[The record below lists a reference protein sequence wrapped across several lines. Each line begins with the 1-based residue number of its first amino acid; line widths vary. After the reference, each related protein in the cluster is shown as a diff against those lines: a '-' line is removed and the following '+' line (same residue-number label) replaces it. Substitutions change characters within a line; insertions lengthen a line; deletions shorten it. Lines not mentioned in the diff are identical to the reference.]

1 MGVSLT
7 MWCCL
12 LILALAT
19 SVKANCKLRDA
30 KWKSVPPLVTS
41 PRLGRALVNWREAI
55 DHPECAD
62 KFDVWIWKEG
72 QQKSQGKKTSIPG
85 SQTLSVELTVEPCVF
100 YNIGVDL
107 FERDLI
113 NNHQRA
119 STVAKYN
126 SATLPSLNSTDV
138 LPYFTVGI
146 YKNPSTGQYDLNK
159 ASIKFQTSWI
169 TFMSCVKSFDVTG
182 IQLAGASG
190 TRSVIA
196 GPSRTTETA
205 APQHELGEW
214 EPYGSGR
221 APQGLGRPAYRRWGH
236 LGGFN
241 SPPLHPTQPTQ
252 PVAQPTTTVRP
263 PAQTAWNYPATAHR
277 PTIGSGQGGQGFNTG
292 SRSPTSVHTPSLQS
306 RSAFTNQYPRMSSTS
321 SLHAATPTKL
331 AAPFPPA
338 GQAEIVVTV
347 EPCKEYQFDVTIVT
361 PAGQPLGKISGL
373 RLPPLPDIADYVP
386 PPFTQV
392 VKVGLQGGRMSLG
405 TQTSSPVPASCL
417 PRYLEAVDAFAARLE
432 AAANSEADRT
442 RGKEMVMGRGQDMVE
457 ITQEKILAKQGCV
470 CTSPRL
476 QVAGKTFLYQ
486 GQSGGRPYY
495 REDIEGRSLPSSIPP
510 AQTVNRKKREA
521 FIGNLGT
528 TTTARPPWNYGAH
541 GGNTGWGRGTTYTS
555 THTHTSSSH
564 TSGSHTSSSGSVNIP
579 ITRVNTGSSS
589 SISRSSSTGSRSSF
603 GSSSRPGSRSSSS
616 SRSTSTIGGRLGG
629 STPPPAPVP
638 TFLYWQP
645 QGNQWLMS
653 PTLGGSVT
661 EAEMAAKPTTSG
673 LCPADV
679 TQVWQ
684 TKEARTRSG
693 RTVSWTEDPSV
704 KTECKPDLMVPVPAG
719 A

>member
-1 MGVSLT
+1 

-12 LILALAT
+12 LLLALTT
-19 SVKANCKLRDA
+19 SVQANCKLKDA
-30 KWKSVPPLVTS
+30 RWKSVPPLVTS

-55 DHPECAD
+55 DNPECAD

-113 NNHQRA
+113 NNHQRP

-126 SATLPSLNSTDV
+126 SATLPSLNSSDV

-146 YKNPSTGQYDLNK
+146 YKNPNTGQYDLNK

-169 TFMSCVKSFDVTG
+169 SFMSCVKSFDVTG

-190 TRSVIA
+190 TRAVIA
-196 GPSRTTETA
+196 GPTQTTVTPSA
-205 APQHELGEW
+205 GVGSKLGEW

-221 APQGLGRPAYRRWGH
+221 QPQGLGRPAYRRWGH

-241 SPPLHPTQPTQ
+241 SPPLYPTPA
-252 PVAQPTTTVRP
+252 AQTVGQTTTTVRP
-263 PAQTAWNYPATAHR
+263 PVGTGWSYPPTTPR

-292 SRSPTSVHTPSLQS
+292 SRSPTPSEASPSLQS
-306 RSAFTNQYPRMSSTS
+306 RSAFTNQYPRMSSSS
-321 SLHAATPTKL
+321 SLPAATPTKL
-331 AAPFPPA
+331 AAPFPPS

-361 PAGQPLGKISGL
+361 PAGGILGKISGL
-373 RLPPLPDIADYVP
+373 RLPPLPDIVDYVP

-392 VKVGLQGGRMSLG
+392 VQVRLQGGRVSLG

-442 RGKEMVMGRGQDMVE
+442 REKEMAMGRGQDLVE

-476 QVAGKTFLYQ
+476 EVAGKTFLYQ
-486 GQSGGRPYY
+486 GQSSGHPYY

-541 GGNTGWGRGTTYTS
+541 GGNTGWGRGTGTS
-555 THTHTSSSH
+555 THTHTHTSTSH
-564 TSGSHTSSSGSVNIP
+564 TSTSHTSSSGSINIP

-589 SISRSSSTGSRSSF
+589 SNSRSSSTSSSGWSRSRS
-603 GSSSRPGSRSSSS
+603 GSSSSLGGRSRSSSS
-616 SRSTSTIGGRLGG
+616 SSIGGRLGG

-638 TFLYWQP
+638 TFLYWHP
-645 QGNQWLMS
+645 TGNQWLMS
-653 PTLGGSVT
+653 PTLGGAVS
-661 EAEMAAKPTTSG
+661 EAEMAAKPTTTTHA
-673 LCPADV
+673 CPADV
-679 TQVWQ
+679 PQVWQ

-693 RTVSWTEDPSV
+693 RTVSWTEDPSLN
-704 KTECKPDLMVPVPAG
+704 TQCKPDLMV
-719 A
+719 